1 MYLYMCI
8 FTVQCMHN
16 YKSERFI
23 ITIHIHLMIIID
35 FQFTSYLYFIIETNK
50 KYVFM
55 IFFQIIFKKLS
66 VCLKI

>member
-1 MYLYMCI
+1 MCI
-8 FTVQCMHN
+8 FTVQCNMYN

-35 FQFTSYLYFIIETNK
+35 FQFTSYLYFIMETNK

-55 IFFQIIFKKLS
+55 IFLKFFLRNC
-66 VCLKI
+66 VCLTI